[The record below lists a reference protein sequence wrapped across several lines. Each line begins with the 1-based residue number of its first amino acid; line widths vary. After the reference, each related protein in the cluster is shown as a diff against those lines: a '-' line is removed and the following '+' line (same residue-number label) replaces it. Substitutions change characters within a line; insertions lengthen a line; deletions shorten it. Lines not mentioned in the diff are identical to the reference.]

1 MHKKPAKLPK
11 ITTIPDELKIILK
24 TNVPGFQTIS
34 YRPNMTVPNE
44 KSKSIEFNPLVKLKQ
59 SVIDSIPENV
69 RIREFFDVGL
79 FNSLIYSHGMRS
91 VVSLEQATAEGYV
104 DNNISLTLKTIF
116 PVKSIIFINKEP
128 YSIADVHWTQSD
140 WNINV
145 KPKAALDS
153 RRVKDP
159 YMYQAIIQQ
168 EMVQG
173 ERQLANLSTDVAY
186 GDKYDGP
193 KNPLVLEPEETP
205 VIEPEE
211 EPIKPAPLPP
221 TPLPP
226 TPLPPTPEEPVQ
238 PTPLPPPPLPPS
250 PLPLP
255 PIPEVEPIEPPIK
268 PLPLPPSPLP
278 PLPLPPIPID
288 KNCPDLPAPA
298 PSKKSLENVVKS
310 EPVSEPIFEYN
321 KIRVIQVRKLFK
333 KNYYL
338 INSIF
343 KNLDPRSTGL
353 IFQNYVDSSK
363 VKVKEGA
370 ENISVAAYD
379 QSVDGLKIVKNK
391 GGGDCFFIAVA
402 DGINYYNYKNQN
414 NKIQI
419 GKYGSGELLI
429 TQQVVRQLTY
439 DFVYSNFIK
448 DKSTE
453 EVDQYFEQ
461 AIIFVND
468 LNDVFERH
476 IKSVTSK
483 LQGSTALSEATS
495 SDATTSEATTSDGD
509 DLIDP
514 VAYDNIKI
522 AIYTSHPNY
531 LVTYDEGIPKNTD
544 DYYKPFRLVKKDEVQ
559 KYMLSKSYWG
569 DETAIEAIKDKLGL
583 LVVPL
588 ETIEKNYVIERIKL
602 TRNWFLDEEWDKYM
616 FLLQSPGHFELIQFT
631 YQEKMVGKS
640 KDTIF
645 VPVKV
650 TIFNRFRSAKFP
662 YSKYIPP
669 IYILFIIF
677 GGLYISLNDQLKRSF
692 TLLHYVFEA
701 IFASFNKIKDSAG
714 PDEIQK
720 VDKGKFIGEFLKYFP
735 ETDDIFNAQQLA
747 LIGGDQHNIHS
758 EHNGH
763 NSPNIYAAPNTN
775 AYGNPPYY
783 RPLVK
788 SNNTTE
794 AQICYTITVQLMLK
808 KGSEL
813 TDKDLAALT
822 CDQKRNA
829 ITSSYSKLMGKAY
842 TMPPDYN
849 NMPSTFKSTTAKST
863 TDKSHAA
870 KRGGTLKVLT
880 RPSKTNKTMKRL
892 HN

>member
-1 MHKKPAKLPK
+1 MHKKPTKPPK

-44 KSKSIEFNPLVKLKQ
+44 KSKSVEFNPLVKLKQ
-59 SVIDSIPENV
+59 SVINSIPENV
-69 RIREFFDVGL
+69 RIREFFDIGL
-79 FNSLIYSHGMRS
+79 FNSLIYSHGMRPI
-91 VVSLEQATAEGYV
+91 VSLEQATAEGYV

-116 PVKSIIFINKEP
+116 PLKSIIYINREP

-153 RRVKDP
+153 SRVKDP

-173 ERQLANLSTDVAY
+173 ERQLSNLSTDVAY

-205 VIEPEE
+205 IIEPEE
-211 EPIKPAPLPP
+211 PVQPAPLPPPPP

-226 TPLPPTPEEPVQ
+226 TPPLPPLPLPPT
-238 PTPLPPPPLPPS
+238 PLPPS

-268 PLPLPPSPLP
+268 PIPLPPPPLP

-298 PSKKSLENVVKS
+298 PSKKSLENVKS
-310 EPVSEPIFEYN
+310 EPVSEPILEYN

-439 DFVYSNFIK
+439 DFVYNNFIK
-448 DKSTE
+448 DKSAE
-453 EVDQYFEQ
+453 EVGQYFEQ

-476 IKSVTSK
+476 IKSVTSN
-483 LQGSTALSEATS
+483 ALSE
-495 SDATTSEATTSDGD
+495 ATTSEATTSDGD
-509 DLIDP
+509 EGSDLIDS
-514 VAYDNIKI
+514 VTYDNIKL

-531 LVTYDEGIPKNTD
+531 LVTYDAGIPKNTD
-544 DYYKPFRLVKKDEVQ
+544 DYYKPFRLVKKDEVK

-569 DETAIEAIKDKLGL
+569 DETAIEAIKDTLGL

-640 KDTIF
+640 KDTRF

-650 TIFNRFRSAKFP
+650 TIFNRFRNTNKFP

-669 IYILFIIF
+669 IYILFVIF

-692 TLLHYVFEA
+692 SLLHYVFEA
-701 IFASFNKIKDSAG
+701 IFASFNKIKDSTG

-735 ETDDIFNAQQLA
+735 DSDAMFNATQLA
-747 LIGGDQHNIHS
+747 LIGGEQHNIHS
-758 EHNGH
+758 EHNGNDAH
-763 NSPNIYAAPNTN
+763 YAPNMYAAPNTT

-788 SNNTTE
+788 SNNKTE
-794 AQICYTITVQLMLK
+794 TQICYTITVQLMLK

-813 TDKDLAALT
+813 TDKELAALT

-829 ITSSYSKLMGKAY
+829 ITSSYSKLMGKTY

-849 NMPSTFKSTTAKST
+849 NMPSTFKSTTAKSHT
-863 TDKSHAA
+863 SK
-870 KRGGTLKVLT
+870 KGGTSKVLT
-880 RPSKTNKTMKRL
+880 SSSKSNKTMKRL
-892 HN
+892 HI